1 MSNPKRNDVVGLVD
15 RGASARVAEAVIAFA
30 TRCPAVTFATV
41 TGPGLQALGAALVN
55 YHRVTGLETVAALRK
70 LGQGGAKDCRRCK
83 GREGEEL

>member
-15 RGASARVAEAVIAFA
+15 RGATAKGAEADRAFGL
-30 TRCPAVTFATV
+30 RCPAVTFAIV
-41 TGPGLQALGAALVN
+41 AGPGLQALGAALVN
-55 YHRVTGLETVAALRK
+55 YHRVTGHETVAALRK